1 MPAANLT
8 PVSVLDDALAQARAA
23 ARAVLALVAE
33 TLHHQFPTG
42 AYLVLTRPSDDA
54 YDVEGD
60 RATLDSVRDDR
71 GEIVQ
76 NLDPFNRGSYRL
88 PAVPDD
94 VAALWGS
101 TDPRNL
107 SAVND
112 LIQRIDAI
120 APYEFLDFLPLELR
134 TADEVK
140 AEGDGGRRPLGLPL
154 RAVHIEPSTGA

>member
-8 PVSVLDDALAQARAA
+8 PVSVLDDALAQARTA

-54 YDVEGD
+54 YDVDGD
-60 RATLDSVRDDR
+60 GVTLDSVRDDQ
-71 GEIVQ
+71 GETVQ
-76 NLDPFNRGSYRL
+76 DLDPYSRGTYRL

-94 VAALWGS
+94 IAALWGS
-101 TDPRNL
+101 TDPRNP

-112 LIQRIDAI
+112 LIQRIDGVS
-120 APYEFLDFLPLELR
+120 PYTFLDFLPLELR
-134 TADEVK
+134 TAEEVQ
-140 AEGDGGRRPLGLPL
+140 AEDDGGRTPLGLPL
-154 RAVHIEPSTGA
+154 RPQTGA